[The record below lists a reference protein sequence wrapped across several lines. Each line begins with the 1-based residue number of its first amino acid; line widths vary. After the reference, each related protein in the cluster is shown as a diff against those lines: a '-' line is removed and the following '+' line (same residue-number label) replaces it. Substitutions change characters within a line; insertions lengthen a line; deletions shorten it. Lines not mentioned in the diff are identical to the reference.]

1 MLKVLQSF
9 WASWIENNA
18 YKIGKKEE
26 NEDHKEEKEK

>member
-1 MLKVLQSF
+1 LQF

-26 NEDHKEEKEK
+26 NEDHEEKKEK